1 MDTENVA
8 KHLRLLWRT
17 DRVIADIRLRHLLVG
32 FGLRALAALIACFGL
47 LMFELAAYLALVQ
60 ITSAVVAAAVLGACN
75 VVLAALLLMLAG
87 REPAGREMELANE
100 MHASSMDALQ
110 AEARS
115 LQSYLSGLI
124 NHPLN
129 SLVPL
134 LIIPLATMI
143 IKTLRSH
150 DVSETEATSPSAD
163 TPPS

>member
-87 REPAGREMELANE
+87 REPAGRE
-100 MHASSMDALQ
+100 
-110 AEARS
+110 
-115 LQSYLSGLI
+115 
-124 NHPLN
+124 
-129 SLVPL
+129 
-134 LIIPLATMI
+134 
-143 IKTLRSH
+143 
-150 DVSETEATSPSAD
+150 
-163 TPPS
+163 

>member
-1 MDTENVA
+1 
-8 KHLRLLWRT
+8 
-17 DRVIADIRLRHLLVG
+17 
-32 FGLRALAALIACFGL
+32 
-47 LMFELAAYLALVQ
+47 VQ
-60 ITSAVVAAAVLGACN
+60 ITSAVVAAAVLGTCN

-87 REPAGREMELANE
+87 REPAGRELELANE